1 MDLKS
6 YTGLVKSYDREAKIH
21 HVRPYLNYC
30 SNDLNSFKKNVVRN
44 YDHVYY
50 TMLYM
55 LFEISSVHYVYLQI
69 EYDDGEEENLILS
82 NENVKYH
89 VSRNDMEHLKLS
101 YAKVHDNN
109 VSDYN
114 VEEMLALAASMND
127 CQDFE
132 PGDIV
137 WAKLTGIC
145 SILFSC
151 PIHRLLYV
159 DIFY

>member
-1 MDLKS
+1 M
-6 YTGLVKSYDREAKIH
+6 
-21 HVRPYLNYC
+21 
-30 SNDLNSFKKNVVRN
+30 
-44 YDHVYY
+44 YY

-55 LFEISSVHYVYLQI
+55 LFEISSVHYIYLQI

-89 VSRNDMEHLKLS
+89 VSRNDMECLKLS

-151 PIHRLLYV
+151 SIHRLLYV